1 MRARG
6 ADRTSRE
13 LGPETRLILRSGRK
27 SAFTRVKRYSPASR
41 RMRRPVAL
49 MLRDGGFAASSAW
62 GGARV
67 AGAARPS
74 RSRDANV
81 LPTWGCARA
90 LFFSCSALLF
100 ALTREEQPD
109 PAGGDFS
116 FCYGDLAQMRSY
128 RL

>member
-49 MLRDGGFAASSAW
+49 LLRDGAHASRVYPTCTLNPPPQHEEEH
-62 GGARV
+62 ARGLV
-67 AGAARPS
+67 VTAGRVRRHHDRATQMCCQREV
-74 RSRDANV
+74 V
-81 LPTWGCARA
+81 LPTC
-90 LFFSCSALLF
+90 FFPVPPCYSC
-100 ALTREEQPD
+100 
-109 PAGGDFS
+109 
-116 FCYGDLAQMRSY
+116 
-128 RL
+128 